1 MKELEEEQQKS
12 ENLLLN
18 ILPDDIAQRLKTGE
32 TTIATKHG
40 QVSILFADIVNF
52 TPQSA
57 LLNPNELVIIL
68 NEVFSIFD
76 DLSTNYNIEK
86 IKTIGDSY
94 FAVSGLN
101 EDPKRSAIS
110 LVLMAKEMVK
120 RLHVLNE
127 TIDKMDLRLRIGIH
141 CGDVV
146 TGVIGKHKFAYD
158 LWGAAV
164 NFASRMESTSEPG
177 KIHISENLHNLI
189 KENFRFTKREDLNV
203 KGVGNVDSYFVE

>member
-1 MKELEEEQQKS
+1 
-12 ENLLLN
+12 
-18 ILPDDIAQRLKTGE
+18 
-32 TTIATKHG
+32 
-40 QVSILFADIVNF
+40 
-52 TPQSA
+52 
-57 LLNPNELVIIL
+57 
-68 NEVFSIFD
+68 
-76 DLSTNYNIEK
+76 
-86 IKTIGDSY
+86 
-94 FAVSGLN
+94 
-101 EDPKRSAIS
+101 
-110 LVLMAKEMVK
+110 MAKEMVK
-120 RLHVLNE
+120 RLYALNE
-127 TIDKMDLRLRIGIH
+127 KIDEMDLQLRIGIH

>member
-1 MKELEEEQQKS
+1 MKELEEEQEKS
-12 ENLLLN
+12 EKLLLN
-18 ILPDDIAQRLKTGE
+18 IIPNDIAQRLKTGE

-76 DLSTNYNIEK
+76 DLSTSYNIEK

-94 FAVSGLN
+94 FAVGGLN
-101 EDPKRSAIS
+101 GDSKQSAIS

-120 RLHVLNE
+120 KLRTLNE
-127 TIDKMDLRLRIGIH
+127 RIDKMDLQLRIGIH

-158 LWGAAV
+158 LWGGGSK
-164 NFASRMESTSEPG
+164 FC
-177 KIHISENLHNLI
+177 
-189 KENFRFTKREDLNV
+189 
-203 KGVGNVDSYFVE
+203 